1 MSLDAYLG
9 GLKATGKSVIED
21 YLNGN
26 SYETISADNQI
37 SKGTVFNMINRWK
50 NQIAVPDID
59 SLREF
64 SVLVNKSG
72 LTVEQCAQ
80 GFRFIKILSNFG
92 ITDELEIDLSIS
104 SDGKTPIKYSHLDEN
119 GGIANGKL
127 GKSRGGVPPTRR
139 NSFYMFIGSLY
150 NQCKIHGIDP
160 SIIIG
165 WINDLLDFGSS
176 DFLSNTIDVSA
187 EDPVNDNAINLPKNS
202 IVKNTKNQICFVSK
216 IDGYLEQM
224 KLKFQ
229 GLQQAHTLLLRDI
242 ERAKGLKN
250 AIDSDLD
257 KAMKRERSIMKYYSW
272 YKSLTRELR
281 DEYGLDIREE
291 LSTFAKAIN
300 DFKGYDYNVLD
311 IINDH
316 KELVSVREEIQ
327 IIQNML
333 EMNRP
338 AREKLLKEIEFLEE
352 KRIYSIQSMNTYEE
366 LQKRGL
372 GLKELKRLFSTL
384 VEISRANNLPDNEAL
399 PKFLNDVEKQ
409 YDNKLGFESI
419 IKSLKTEKEKLQEEI
434 PEYKW
439 YLQLQGIVS
448 HHIIHLN
455 NSGVTNEDIIN
466 INNLVLSFK
475 NSHFIDDLSSG
486 MDGNNTIKND
496 TVSNNKFWIRFIE
509 KLRSLKNINVAIDQ
523 SLAILNKL
531 KMEVEKLD
539 RQKQELEKNYSDAVV
554 NLNLIVSQMS
564 YSIDAARQIYQDLDK
579 RILNSHRLNPLI
591 INLLIL
597 KNRDEEYD
605 NRENNVDK

>member
-1 MSLDAYLG
+1 
-9 GLKATGKSVIED
+9 
-21 YLNGN
+21 
-26 SYETISADNQI
+26 
-37 SKGTVFNMINRWK
+37 
-50 NQIAVPDID
+50 
-59 SLREF
+59 
-64 SVLVNKSG
+64 
-72 LTVEQCAQ
+72 
-80 GFRFIKILSNFG
+80 
-92 ITDELEIDLSIS
+92 
-104 SDGKTPIKYSHLDEN
+104 
-119 GGIANGKL
+119 
-127 GKSRGGVPPTRR
+127 
-139 NSFYMFIGSLY
+139 
-150 NQCKIHGIDP
+150 
-160 SIIIG
+160 
-165 WINDLLDFGSS
+165 LLDFGSS
-176 DFLSNTIDVSA
+176 DFLSNTIDASA
-187 EDPVNDNAINLPKNS
+187 KDPVNEDAIDLPTNSFAKNR
-202 IVKNTKNQICFVSK
+202 KNQIPFVSK

-224 KLKFQ
+224 TLKFQ
-229 GLQQAHTLLLRDI
+229 SLQQAHTLLLRDI

-311 IINDH
+311 IINDY

-338 AREKLLKEIEFLEE
+338 ARDKLLKEIEFLEE
-352 KRIYSIQSMNTYEE
+352 KRIYSIQSMNNYEE

-579 RILNSHRLNPLI
+579 RLSTSHRLNPLI

-597 KNRDEEYD
+597 YNRDEEYD
-605 NRENNVDK
+605 KRENNDDK